1 MKKNLEY
8 IHTRLEVEGATLY
21 LAVNKVE
28 NVLEVRK
35 PVFIL
40 DNEKLGQ
47 ETVLDIQP
55 QDFSIL
61 KEAFELIHGK
71 ELQNVSVSDF
81 EILSSYPLNGLEDA
95 MFYATI
101 DEVVDGFEMRSFIS
115 MIEKNGDNEHSI
127 EITKEV
133 YEVLSNILLS
143 VRCLLI

>member
-133 YEVLSNILLS
+133 YEVLSNYVVS
-143 VRCLLI
+143 RR